1 MSSCFLLSV
10 GADIIRP
17 LFGTSSYDLRA
28 ANSHPYGMVLQII
41 SAGIFL
47 SRPIWYHIDNKTKEL
62 SVMLIAAILLSILYL
77 PLGVIFGLAKRY
89 K

>member
-1 MSSCFLLSV
+1 
-10 GADIIRP
+10 
-17 LFGTSSYDLRA
+17 
-28 ANSHPYGMVLQII
+28 MVLQII

-47 SRPIWYHIDNKTKEL
+47 SRLIWYHIDNKTKEL

-77 PLGVIFGLAKRY
+77 PLGVIFGLAQKY